1 MRSGDR
7 WNYRHSRR
15 FQRNRLRGAT
25 DCDSAA
31 RARRHVS
38 SSADSKVP
46 LTNYNFQRTITITA
60 FPNVA
65 NLRTITVL
73 ITYKAGRFQR
83 SYTLTTNIS
92 NFS

>member
-1 MRSGDR
+1 MQADAILLPTSTGTI
-7 WNYRHSRR
+7 NSTTASR
-15 FQRNRLRGAT
+15 
-25 DCDSAA
+25 
-31 RARRHVS
+31 
-38 SSADSKVP
+38 VP
-46 LTNYNFQRTITITA
+46 LSNYNFQRTITITA

-73 ITYKAGRFQR
+73 ITYKAGIFQR